1 MKQEERDQELVARL
15 TARLDASLGEI
26 GPEAGT
32 RLRRGRL
39 AALSRHGEPGAWR
52 FSLPYWM
59 SAGRLS
65 FAAVTLVAVSLFAVL
80 PAHRQRGIA
89 AEDLEVITAQE
100 QVDLIQDLDFY
111 RWLAIRDE
119 APAPQP
125 GKP

>member
-1 MKQEERDQELVARL
+1 MKPDERDQELLARL
-15 TARLDASLGEI
+15 TARLEASLEEI

-32 RLRRGRL
+32 RLGRDRL
-39 AALSRHGEPGAWR
+39 AALSRHGERRPR
-52 FSLPYWM
+52 RLSLPYWM

-80 PAHRQRGIA
+80 PAHRHRGIA

-111 RWLAIRDE
+111 RWLAIRSEDH
-119 APAPQP
+119 PPQS